1 MVITRNKRRCIQAR
15 ERRRREKSTR
25 LVFAE
30 KWVGG
35 SREIWFAGR
44 RERLILMHPLVE
56 LEDVVG
62 WHPSGAEPAEATAP
76 DGCVKLCSASLQNDG
91 GHVFAEWFCDA
102 VDLLRESPKA
112 DACMVGKKAERDQL
126 ACGAFH
132 VVRGSAIVQNNKHV
146 RALKKMAAEFQ
157 QELDLFLRAVSDENV
172 RKVIHKPVVS
182 FVAGKV
188 GHIDTI

>member
-1 MVITRNKRRCIQAR
+1 MVTTRNERQRIQAR

-25 LVFAE
+25 LVSAA
-30 KWVGG
+30 KWVGK
-35 SREIWFAGR
+35 SRELWFTGR

-102 VDLLRESPKA
+102 DDLLRENPHADCLHGGQKHRERPAGLGGLSCRSRQRNRPK
-112 DACMVGKKAERDQL
+112 
-126 ACGAFH
+126 
-132 VVRGSAIVQNNKHV
+132 
-146 RALKKMAAEFQ
+146 Q
-157 QELDLFLRAVSDENV
+157 QARSCPEKN
-172 RKVIHKPVVS
+172 
-182 FVAGKV
+182 GC
-188 GHIDTI
+188 